1 MNNNDLVKY
10 LGILIALVMLV
21 SFIGFGLLYGNNINT
36 SAIDT
41 STEQLV
47 DNKEEFS
54 YNISFDTSALSEINA
69 LRLVASTTS
78 IDKDEIDSL
87 VSKVSGVSRVSS
99 RLTKLA
105 DFEGW
110 FYYAEVYLKKGVD
123 SSIVAENILAIDLFS
138 KDPSESQVVKYMT
151 ISAPASVKLFNPDSN
166 ISRDYNFES
175 TTVSALVDLA
185 TLPGDKISVTG
196 TIKLI
201 GKTITGLELIEESN
215 STNTPTNYTVKQ
227 KLVLSELEE
236 DIMFEGEREASSY
249 LSQEDLK
256 KEINLLDENASVFV
270 YSFYNK
276 INIETNS
283 EVSEDLVSKLEN
295 VSGIN
300 SVTTEDKKNI
310 VVDFNNEL
318 VSEIYPKIK
327 SLVEQE
333 DFSSKI
339 VLPKEMA
346 YGTTIISKSTD
357 IQEILVQKG
366 FSPIFVQSANFFLD
380 KITIPELGEEFDFN
394 SSFPARIKTNHK
406 VGEEVELT
414 LTISIQRGK
423 IIQITG
429 IEE

>member
-201 GKTITGLELIEESN
+201 GKTITGLELKKVIQ
-215 STNTPTNYTVKQ
+215 PTLQ
-227 KLVLSELEE
+227 L
-236 DIMFEGEREASSY
+236 
-249 LSQEDLK
+249 
-256 KEINLLDENASVFV
+256 
-270 YSFYNK
+270 
-276 INIETNS
+276 
-283 EVSEDLVSKLEN
+283 
-295 VSGIN
+295 
-300 SVTTEDKKNI
+300 
-310 VVDFNNEL
+310 
-318 VSEIYPKIK
+318 
-327 SLVEQE
+327 
-333 DFSSKI
+333 
-339 VLPKEMA
+339 
-346 YGTTIISKSTD
+346 
-357 IQEILVQKG
+357 
-366 FSPIFVQSANFFLD
+366 
-380 KITIPELGEEFDFN
+380 IT
-394 SSFPARIKTNHK
+394 
-406 VGEEVELT
+406 
-414 LTISIQRGK
+414 Q
-423 IIQITG
+423 
-429 IEE
+429 

>member
-1 MNNNDLVKY
+1 M
-10 LGILIALVMLV
+10 
-21 SFIGFGLLYGNNINT
+21 
-36 SAIDT
+36 
-41 STEQLV
+41 
-47 DNKEEFS
+47 
-54 YNISFDTSALSEINA
+54 
-69 LRLVASTTS
+69 
-78 IDKDEIDSL
+78 
-87 VSKVSGVSRVSS
+87 
-99 RLTKLA
+99 
-105 DFEGW
+105 
-110 FYYAEVYLKKGVD
+110 
-123 SSIVAENILAIDLFS
+123 
-138 KDPSESQVVKYMT
+138 
-151 ISAPASVKLFNPDSN
+151 
-166 ISRDYNFES
+166 
-175 TTVSALVDLA
+175 
-185 TLPGDKISVTG
+185 
-196 TIKLI
+196 
-201 GKTITGLELIEESN
+201 
-215 STNTPTNYTVKQ
+215 KQ

-366 FSPIFVQSANFFLD
+366 FSPIFVQSANFF
-380 KITIPELGEEFDFN
+380 
-394 SSFPARIKTNHK
+394 
-406 VGEEVELT
+406 
-414 LTISIQRGK
+414 
-423 IIQITG
+423 
-429 IEE
+429 